1 MGLLSFRK
9 APSSRKPSLRP
20 NLPVAVPQDDAPALN
35 GAAPA
40 PAAAASAA
48 AVPPIDADTAPLLS
62 LHLLGASDLPRLRHL
77 SNLGKLS
84 PFVVAWVLD
93 HTGARVGEAVQW
105 SADRARAWLV
115 RDGEVVAE
123 IELDGDAQLPSSIC
137 DGAFDPGG
145 DFPCPPLLRMD
156 PPE

>member
-9 APSSRKPSLRP
+9 APSARKPSIRP
-20 NLPVAVPQDDAPALN
+20 NLPVAVPQDDAPTL

-93 HTGARVGEAVQW
+93 HTGARVGEVASWPVRPDTRQPVW
-105 SADRARAWLV
+105 NAAR
-115 RDGEVVAE
+115 
-123 IELDGDAQLPSSIC
+123 ELQLPPM
-137 DGAFDPGG
+137 AVEELRRA
-145 DFPCPPLLRMD
+145 LLHVEVWD
-156 PPE
+156 LSLIHI